1 MALSIQK
8 IVSSRRLKC
17 VLAGAT
23 FAFFVASA
31 IGAVEQDI
39 LFSYAPSYST
49 SLGGEANAQVSFAN
63 VAAAVNFLYDQSGTG
78 ARWHI
83 AGYYQSIN
91 DPVNWTTTGGMVGW
105 LSGNNANVSDVVSCG
120 STVGADLVLYVVQ
133 NSDSGSIAGV
143 SQQPGMYSSI
153 NPGNIWSGVV
163 AHEIGGHAYGG
174 NHQDGHIGPSG
185 PPKTIM
191 MHNYCVGGGATPPY
205 FFSNPNI
212 WWNNTQLLGNGQT
225 CLGGSQVNGGD
236 NAYCLSA
243 NSQGVTDRR
252 ERPVVGPLLT
262 NIILHWCFTNAL
274 GAAPAGTTNYDLVSG
289 APAAVRGNGATYTGS
304 ALRLP
309 GGTTGNVAM
318 SSMAAYIDLP
328 NSILSSQ
335 TNITIEIWATPLS
348 AQNWARIMDF
358 GRCTE
363 AGDGLGAP
371 GEFTGIPSDP
381 APGTTSQSDGLTL
394 TACIGTDITQ
404 QRFESPHNGLVV
416 TDNSG
421 LATTPGV
428 QHCYAI
434 TFTDGAGSFG
444 SSGGRWQWY
453 RDGDPV
459 GFLDVSNHLSAIQD
473 VNDWL
478 GRSEWS
484 ADSLANNDYSEVR
497 ISNVA
502 MSRGQVA
509 ANYSLGPNF
518 NISNTTMLTANDE
531 WAGSTRSFNTAGNW
545 SDGLA
550 PGAGKNY
557 DMFDFN
563 LITPNTT
570 TPYTFAGSSL
580 RGSGGIFFCG
590 SSGTTTISVPSFI
603 VEKEEICNGT
613 TASGST
619 FTLAGN
625 LNVNG
630 NCVVRGSTGPINLAA
645 NLNGTGSI
653 TLYGNTATITGNNA
667 NYTGKIRIG
676 NGIIGSLRLSSEAQ
690 LGANPPAFTS
700 DQLILNRGWL
710 YTTTSFA
717 ISNSNRGILIGV
729 NDGIFDVGAGS
740 TLTLGSKLS
749 SGMTLTSAS
758 QLSTQAEQSGVVAGA
773 LIKQD
778 SGTLVLNSPNS
789 GFTGVL
795 DVDSSSSTANDGAVR
810 IANSSVL
817 ANAYSPIFIRNSSS
831 GRSTLQ
837 LDGTL
842 NSVLLPQGVSLNGRN
857 IAVAAIENIAGTNTI
872 AGGIS
877 TYGSGSYLVQVD
889 SGILN
894 IGGVITSSDSGSDTI
909 TFQGN
914 GSANLNG
921 TVTGPMSVNKSGNGT
936 LAFGASSTYTGATTV
951 TQGTLALQPSTLPVL
966 HLTFNNTAGSG
977 NGAVIT
983 NTGTGGSAMNGTL
996 VTSGGASITSSGR
1009 FGNALS
1015 LNGTGSNASNNIVL
1029 IPNKVLNTDASG
1041 SWTVGYWIKTTTT
1054 GAVVMYQGDGGW
1066 SSAGQTTFY
1075 LNSSNTTAGTRAGAV
1090 RWAGGWLTGTT
1101 ALNNNVWHFIT
1112 LVDSAGTEQIYVDG
1126 NLDTLASTMA
1136 NPLASDANQIWIG
1149 GSPDGGDGATKM
1161 NGTIDEV
1168 YMFNRALSQSEVQS
1182 LFANNAITNTPVNTL
1197 PTTTPVTIGSSGILD
1212 LAGVS
1217 QTIASLAGS
1226 GLVTNT
1232 GGPATLTISK
1242 SSGTTTFG
1250 GSIGDL
1256 SAGNAL
1262 SLVQS
1267 GGSTTVLSGSN
1278 TYRGTTSVNGG
1289 ILLVNGA
1296 IGSGAVTVN
1305 NAGTLG
1311 GAGTIGG
1318 SVTVQPGGTLSPGG
1332 ALNSLIV
1339 NNDVALQP
1347 GSTTFLEISKTPQTN
1362 DQLIVAGAL
1371 TYGGTLVVTNLSGTP
1386 AAGDAFQLFQAGSIS
1401 GTFDS
1406 YTLPSLD
1413 NGLVWNTS
1421 KLGSG
1426 TISVVQI
1433 TPTNIVWNVTGTN
1446 LNFSWPAGYIG
1457 WRLQV
1462 QTNTLNGTNWVDVP
1476 GSSVTN
1482 FEALPVD
1489 PTVQSM
1495 FYRLIYP

>member
-1 MALSIQK
+1 MRTIANSC
-8 IVSSRRLKC
+8 RLKC
-17 VLAGAT
+17 LLAEAT
-23 FAFFVASA
+23 FAFLAASA
-31 IGAVEQDI
+31 MGAVEQDI
-39 LFSYAPSYST
+39 LFSYAPSYSA

-63 VAAAVNFLYDQSGTG
+63 VAAAVNFLYDQSGAG

-91 DPVNWTTTGGMVGW
+91 DPLNFTTTGGMVGW
-105 LSGNNANVSDVVSCG
+105 LSGNNANVSDVVSYG

-133 NSDSGSIAGV
+133 NSDSSSIAGV
-143 SQQPGMYSSI
+143 TQQPGMYSSI

-212 WWNNTQLLGNGQT
+212 WWNGVQLLGNGQT

-236 NAYCLSA
+236 NTYCLSA
-243 NSQGVTDRR
+243 NAQGVTDRR
-252 ERPVVGPLLT
+252 ERPVIGPVLT
-262 NIILHWCFTNAL
+262 NMVLHWCFTNTP
-274 GAAPAGTTNYDLVSG
+274 GTAPAGTTNYDLVSG
-289 APAAVRGNGATYTGS
+289 APAVVRGNGATYTGS
-304 ALRLP
+304 ALRIP

-328 NSILSSQ
+328 NYILSSQ

-348 AQNWARIMDF
+348 APNWARIMDF
-358 GRCTE
+358 GRCTN

-371 GEFTGIPSDP
+371 GEFTGNPSDP
-381 APGTTSQSDGLTL
+381 APGATAQSDGLTL

-404 QRFESPHNGLVV
+404 QRFESPHNGFVV
-416 TDNSG
+416 TADAN

-428 QHCYAI
+428 QHYYAI

-444 SSGGRWQWY
+444 TNGGRWEWF

-459 GFLDVSNHLSAIQD
+459 TFLDVSNHLASIQD

-478 GRSEWS
+478 GHSEWS

-502 MSRGQVA
+502 MSREQVA

-518 NISNTTMLTANDE
+518 NISNTTMMTANDE

-550 PGAGKNY
+550 PSTGKNY
-557 DMFDFN
+557 DLFDFN

-570 TPYTFAGSSL
+570 TPFTFAGSSL
-580 RGSGGIFFCG
+580 RGNGGIFFCG
-590 SSGTTTISVPSFI
+590 SSGTTTINVPSFT
-603 VEKEEICNGT
+603 VENEEICNGT

-619 FTLAGN
+619 FNLAGN

-630 NCVVRGSTGPINLAA
+630 NNVVRGSTGPINLAA
-645 NLNGTGSI
+645 NLSGNGSI

-667 NYTGKIRIG
+667 NYTGKLRIG

-690 LGANPPAFTS
+690 LGANPPVFTP

-710 YTTTSFA
+710 YTAGNFS

-729 NDGIFDVGAGS
+729 NDGIFDVAIGT
-740 TLTLGSKLS
+740 TLTLGSQLS
-749 SGMTLTSAS
+749 SGMTLTSAT

-778 SGTLVLNSPNS
+778 SGTLILNSPNS
-789 GFTGVL
+789 GFTGAL
-795 DVDSSSSTANDGAVR
+795 DVDSASSTANDGAVR
-810 IANSSVL
+810 IANSSVM
-817 ANAYSPIFIRNSSS
+817 ANAYSPIFIRDS
-831 GRSTLQ
+831 GSARSTLQ

-842 NSVLLPQGVSLNGRN
+842 TSILLPQNISLNGRN
-857 IAVAAIENIAGTNTI
+857 NVVPAIENLAGTNTLS
-872 AGGIS
+872 GGIS
-877 TYGSGSYLVQVD
+877 TYGTGSYVVQVD

-894 IGGVITSSDSGSDTI
+894 IGGIITSSDNGSDTI

-914 GSANLNG
+914 GAVNLNS
-921 TVTGPMSVNKSGNGT
+921 TLTGPMSVNKSGNGT
-936 LAFGASSTYTGATTV
+936 LAFGAGSTYSGSTV
-951 TQGTLALQPSTLPVL
+951 VNQGTLALQPSTLPVL
-966 HLTFNNTAGSG
+966 HLTFNNAAGSG

-983 NTGTGGSAMNGTL
+983 NTGTGGAAMNGTL
-996 VTSGGASITSSGR
+996 VSSGGASIAAGGR

-1015 LNGTGSNASNNIVL
+1015 LNGTGSNTSNNIVL

-1054 GAVVMYQGDGGW
+1054 GAVVMYQGDGAW

-1075 LNSSNTTAGTRAGAV
+1075 LNSSNTTSGTRAGAV
-1090 RWAGGWLTGTT
+1090 RWAGGWLTGTA
-1101 ALNNNVWHFIT
+1101 ALNNNAWHFVA
-1112 LVDSAGTEQIYVDG
+1112 LVDNAGTEKIYVDG
-1126 NLDTLASTMA
+1126 NLDTVASTMA
-1136 NPLASDANQIWIG
+1136 NPLSSDANQIWIG
-1149 GSPDGGDGATKM
+1149 GSPDSGDGTAKM
-1161 NGTIDEV
+1161 NGLIDDV
-1168 YMFNRALSQSEVQS
+1168 YMFNRALSQAEVQS
-1182 LFANNAITNTPVNTL
+1182 LFVNNTITNASVNTL
-1197 PTTTPVTIGSSGILD
+1197 PAATPVTVASTGILD

-1217 QTIASLAGS
+1217 QTIASLSGS

-1232 GGPATLTISK
+1232 GGPATLTLSN
-1242 SSGTTTFG
+1242 SSGTTTFSG
-1250 GSIGDL
+1250 IIGDF
-1256 SAGNAL
+1256 SAANAL

-1267 GGSTTVLSGSN
+1267 GGSTTILSGVN
-1278 TYRGTTSVNGG
+1278 TYRGATTVNGG
-1289 ILLVNGA
+1289 TLLVNGA

-1305 NAGTLG
+1305 NNGTLG
-1311 GAGTIGG
+1311 GHGTISGAL
-1318 SVTVQPGGTLSPGG
+1318 TVQAGGALLPGG
-1332 ALNSLIV
+1332 ALTVLTV
-1339 NNDVALQP
+1339 NNNVTLQP
-1347 GSTTFLEISKTPQTN
+1347 GSTTVLEISKTPQTN
-1362 DQLIVAGAL
+1362 DQLVVAGAL
-1371 TYGGTLVVTNLSGTP
+1371 TYGGTLIVTNLSGTL
-1386 AAGDAFQLFQAGSIS
+1386 AAGDAFQLFEAGSTS
-1401 GTFDS
+1401 GTFNS
-1406 YTLPSLD
+1406 NSLPSLSP
-1413 NGLVWNTS
+1413 GLAWNTS
-1421 KLGSG
+1421 NLSSG
-1426 TISVVQI
+1426 VISIVQT
-1433 TPTNIVWNVTGTN
+1433 TPANIVWNVTGTN
-1446 LNFSWPAGYIG
+1446 LGISWPAGYVG

-1462 QTNTLNGTNWVDVP
+1462 QTDSVAGTNWVDVP
-1476 GSSVTN
+1476 GSSSTN
-1482 FEALPVD
+1482 YEVLPVD